1 MTVDPSSKLT
11 SIDIFLHLRQRLLLA
26 RQQNN
31 VEVLMEIQTVC
42 DFLSDLADLKSMQN
56 VGAILEEIESSAR
69 DSIMGVP
76 WKSTIPS
83 EEEIRLA
90 LQNENTD

>member
-1 MTVDPSSKLT
+1 MSIDKPNKIT
-11 SIDIFLHLRQRLLLA
+11 SLDIFLYLRQRLLDA
-26 RQQNN
+26 REQKDVDTLGN
-31 VEVLMEIQTVC
+31 LQTV
-42 DFLSDLADLKSMQN
+42 FIMLSDLAYLKK
-56 VGAILEEIESSAR
+56 VGGLGAILEEFENSAR

-90 LQNENTD
+90 L